1 MIYYFSGTGNSRYIA
16 EQLADKMTDRATFIP
31 TADFNGYTD
40 VIGFVFPIYSWGV
53 PPIVLDFIES
63 LPHCENRNIYSYMVA
78 TCGDDIGLSTEM
90 LRDALTKK
98 GITLNAAFSIQM
110 PNTYVLLPGFDV
122 DSTEVE
128 NKKLKAAELRINE
141 IANMLNNR
149 KEVIDVT
156 KGSIPWLKTKVVYP
170 LFTKYGIDT
179 KKWHT
184 TIDCTGCGMCSK
196 ICPVSNISIVDG
208 HPKWGKQCVSCTAC
222 YHTCPHNAI
231 KYGNLTTKKG
241 QYRTLIKKSFK

>member
-63 LPHCENRNIYSYMVA
+63 LPQCENHNIYSYMVA

-98 GITLNAAFSIQM
+98 SITLNAAFSVQM

-128 NKKLKAAELRINE
+128 NKKLKAAEQRINE
-141 IANMLNNR
+141 FANMLNSR
-149 KEVIDVT
+149 KEVSYVT
-156 KGSIPWLKTKVVYP
+156 
-170 LFTKYGIDT
+170 
-179 KKWHT
+179 
-184 TIDCTGCGMCSK
+184 
-196 ICPVSNISIVDG
+196 
-208 HPKWGKQCVSCTAC
+208 
-222 YHTCPHNAI
+222 
-231 KYGNLTTKKG
+231 
-241 QYRTLIKKSFK
+241 